1 MIGIVAVSHSARL
14 GEAALELA
22 LQMVHDGGVRVK
34 VAAGAGV
41 DADGAPIL
49 GTDAVAVAAALDL
62 LELDRAMAHV
72 VDHERPLALAAR
84 HLAAMQ

>member
-49 GTDAVAVAAALDL
+49 GTDAVAVAAAID
-62 LELDRAMAHV
+62 E
-72 VDHERPLALAAR
+72 LAA
-84 HLAAMQ
+84 AVAGTA

>member
-49 GTDAVAVAAALDL
+49 GTDAVAVAARNKAKKVALK
-62 LELDRAMAHV
+62 ERSRAKG
-72 VDHERPLALAAR
+72 
-84 HLAAMQ
+84 